1 MNETAVITGAT
12 SGIGAEFARQLA
24 ERGYDLVLVARNGE
38 RLRETAKALAERWNV
53 RTEDLVADLSTQE
66 GVESVARR
74 LAGPDVALLVNNA
87 GYGLKNDFASHPVQE
102 EMDHL
107 NVLVSAPLRLS
118 HAALNAMIARGGG
131 RIINVASVA
140 GFIPRGTYSAAKAWV
155 INFSRWANIY
165 YGKRGVSVTA
175 LCPGFVHTE
184 FHQRMEMD
192 KSVYPKWMWLNAD
205 RVVREGLAD
214 AFAGKGVSVP
224 SKRYKVLSAVGSR
237 GPQAL
242 VARIAGRGR

>member
-38 RLRETAKALAERWNV
+38 RLRETAKVLAERWNV
-53 RTEDLVADLSTQE
+53 RTEDLVADLSTEE

-74 LAGPDVALLVNNA
+74 LADPDVALLVNNA

-102 EMDHL
+102 EIDHL

-118 HAALNAMIARGGG
+118 HAALNTMTARGGG

-165 YGKRGVSVTA
+165 YGKRGISVTA

-192 KSVYPKWMWLNAD
+192 KSVYPRWMWLNAD

>member
-38 RLRETAKALAERWNV
+38 RLRETAKVLAERWNV
-53 RTEDLVADLSTQE
+53 RTEDLVADLSTEE

-74 LAGPDVALLVNNA
+74 LADPDVALLVNNA

-102 EMDHL
+102 EIDHL
-107 NVLVSAPLRLS
+107 NVLVSAPMRLS
-118 HAALNAMIARGGG
+118 HAALNTMTARGGG